1 MVITVSNILNF
12 FRSFFKGLNELRVIE
27 MISVNKIVIQA
38 ENLNEMNIANR
49 FVCDSGLDNIEIS
62 LATVVG

>member
-27 MISVNKIVIQA
+27 MINVDKIVIQA
-38 ENLNEMNIANR
+38 ENLNELNIANR
-49 FVCDSGLDNIEIS
+49 FVCDSGLDSIEIS
-62 LATVVG
+62 LPTVVG